1 MVSRR
6 LGGRYALPMNLRC
19 LFGRHRPMLTS
30 ILKRTNGY
38 AALCDDCGLAI
49 ERGEA
54 GRWAIAE
61 PAGTRDRAA

>member
-1 MVSRR
+1 MPPLFTS
-6 LGGRYALPMNLRC
+6 AMSLRC

-30 ILKRTNGY
+30 ILKRADGY

-49 ERGEA
+49 ERSEA

-61 PAGTRDRAA
+61 PAAGRDKAA